1 MEASEYLKPFMGCT
15 AQQRAT
21 FTDGVIQAY
30 NDGWMEPMSLLSA
43 IKNLQAILTDL
54 ETFVKPEVL
63 EHLEQNGGKD
73 TAQGIKV
80 ERMEG
85 GTKYDYSGTGDVM
98 YGSLLQLAKNA
109 TDKVKEREQ
118 WLKTIPDGGIDIVD
132 DSSGELVKVYK
143 PIKSSTTTY
152 KVSLV

>member
-1 MEASEYLKPFMGCT
+1 MLFRS
-15 AQQRAT
+15 
-21 FTDGVIQAY
+21 
-30 NDGWMEPMSLLSA
+30 
-43 IKNLQAILTDL
+43 
-54 ETFVKPEVL
+54 
-63 EHLEQNGGKD
+63 
-73 TAQGIKV
+73 
-80 ERMEG
+80 
-85 GTKYDYSGTGDVM
+85 VM